1 MKNIVST
8 NFAGNALLVIFLAFF
23 VFHILVLFEVIPHHI
38 VWAGKINTPADLV
51 RLETVSLLILLVS
64 ALLVAMKMRYVR
76 WLQGNKI
83 VDVGMWILFGLF
95 VLNSLA
101 NFTAPN
107 PIEKYG
113 FGLITI
119 LIALLCLRLALSS
132 K

>member
-1 MKNIVST
+1 MKNLISA
-8 NFAGNALLVIFLAFF
+8 NFAGNALLIIFFIFF
-23 VFHILVLFEVIPHHI
+23 VFHLLVLFEVIPHHI

-64 ALLVAMKMRYVR
+64 ALLVAMKMGYVR
-76 WLQGNKI
+76 WLQGSKI
-83 VDVGMWILFGLF
+83 INVGVWILFGLF

-107 PIEKYG
+107 PVEKYG
-113 FGLITI
+113 FGLVTI
-119 LIALLCLRLALSS
+119 LIALLCLRLALSP

>member
-1 MKNIVST
+1 MKNIVSA